1 MANGICPIDDSFRFD
16 QWLTN
21 EMEKRKWDK
30 YDLSV
35 ESGLS
40 VQAIYIFL
48 RSGRLPKMESM
59 MLLLNALNKHLVI
72 VDN

>member
-1 MANGICPIDDSFRFD
+1 MENEICHIDNDFHLD
-16 QWLTN
+16 EWLMR
-21 EMEKRKWDK
+21 EMEKRGWDK

-40 VQAIYIFL
+40 TQAIYIFL